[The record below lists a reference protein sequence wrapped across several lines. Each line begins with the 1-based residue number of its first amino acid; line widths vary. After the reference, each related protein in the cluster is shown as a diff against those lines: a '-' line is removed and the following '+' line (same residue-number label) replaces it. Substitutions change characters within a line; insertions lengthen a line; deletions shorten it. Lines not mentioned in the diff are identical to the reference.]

1 MLTIRYDISAE
12 RVLDDRQFAH
22 DLPLMKR
29 AGVDTLYL
37 NTYFYGHWQSEPE
50 EIYRAAQRLREE
62 GICAEILHVPFGH
75 GGNALDPDD
84 SHIPLITGN
93 GWRLRMDANG
103 HPLPNTTCPNEKCIA
118 DTLAVN
124 RTMRQMGFS
133 MCFLD
138 DDCRLG
144 MWGPGL
150 QGCFCPDCMER
161 FGARIG
167 RPVKREEIL
176 AGDDALQKAWMDFQ
190 CENLVAYLRGILPD
204 GMRLGFMAMHNGDRR
219 HGIDL
224 PMIRKA
230 LPDTFFRVGEG
241 HFEDASFLHPQA
253 RASLEASICTH
264 MALAGGSEN
273 CCSESTVYPAGA
285 LSPEN
290 WIRKMEIEID
300 CGLRHLYLMSGTRFF
315 DDVYWEALAEALPA
329 LRARAEQPIP
339 VPKEKPFIWQI

>member
-1 MLTIRYDISAE
+1 
-12 RVLDDRQFAH
+12 
-22 DLPLMKR
+22 
-29 AGVDTLYL
+29 
-37 NTYFYGHWQSEPE
+37 
-50 EIYRAAQRLREE
+50 
-62 GICAEILHVPFGH
+62 
-75 GGNALDPDD
+75 
-84 SHIPLITGN
+84 
-93 GWRLRMDANG
+93 
-103 HPLPNTTCPNEKCIA
+103 
-118 DTLAVN
+118 
-124 RTMRQMGFS
+124 
-133 MCFLD
+133 
-138 DDCRLG
+138 
-144 MWGPGL
+144 
-150 QGCFCPDCMER
+150 
-161 FGARIG
+161 
-167 RPVKREEIL
+167 
-176 AGDDALQKAWMDFQ
+176 MDFQ

-241 HFEDASFLHPQA
+241 HFGDASFLHPQA